1 MTEMQKAMM
10 KSNPA
15 PKSATISRTEITRL
29 LARVEKLEQEVLE
42 LKLENDAVK
51 EQLSN
56 TKGKKK

>member
-1 MTEMQKAMM
+1 MTDIQKAMM

-15 PKSATISRTEITRL
+15 PKSATITKTEMARL
-29 LARVEKLEQEVLE
+29 LARVDKLEQEVTE